1 MDNFL
6 SGVKSF
12 TGGESSGVGGAA
24 QPAQAAGGTDWS
36 QLSTLASHFGG
47 AQQEHGDSL
56 DINKFTSF
64 LGKQSGTSAAD
75 PAEAAQQA
83 GADPSVINKLLGFY
97 QQHTGKTMEPGG
109 GGSFDELEAVAAKQ
123 LGINVPVP
131 VLKQMVK
138 WKLNGTF

>member
-1 MDNFL
+1 MQFL

-56 DINKFTSF
+56 DINKFTSLYVYPQPGLLVQKRFRWTAWTTEVF
-64 LGKQSGTSAAD
+64 LC
-75 PAEAAQQA
+75 
-83 GADPSVINKLLGFY
+83 
-97 QQHTGKTMEPGG
+97 
-109 GGSFDELEAVAAKQ
+109 AVQ
-123 LGINVPVP
+123 PR
-131 VLKQMVK
+131 
-138 WKLNGTF
+138 